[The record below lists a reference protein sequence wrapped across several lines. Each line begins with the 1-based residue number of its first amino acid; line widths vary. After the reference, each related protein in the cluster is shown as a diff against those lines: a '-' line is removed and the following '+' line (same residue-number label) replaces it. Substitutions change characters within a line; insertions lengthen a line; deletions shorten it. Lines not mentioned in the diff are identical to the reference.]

1 MRMARKAVAAVANT
15 ADHDV
20 PMDAEEISGSKGK
33 GKTSVA
39 NDE

>member
-1 MRMARKAVAAVANT
+1 MARKAVASVAKP

-20 PMDAEEISGSKGK
+20 PMDDEETSGSKGK

-39 NDE
+39 NDDDE

>member
-1 MRMARKAVAAVANT
+1 MRMARKAAAAVANP

-20 PMDAEEISGSKGK
+20 PMDDEGTSGSKGK